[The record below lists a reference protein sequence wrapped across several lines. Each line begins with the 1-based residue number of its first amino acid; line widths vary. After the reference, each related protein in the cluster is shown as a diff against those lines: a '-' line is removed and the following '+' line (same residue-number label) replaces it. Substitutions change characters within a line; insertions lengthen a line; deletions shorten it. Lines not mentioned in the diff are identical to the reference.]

1 MSDGN
6 SFAISGDGVGGLI
19 GGPVS
24 FAWFVADA
32 VPDNVKVVSSVTP
45 ERLKYAGWVSFG
57 SLNGGDP
64 NTEVWT
70 PPWWLDFANC
80 FVSPVI
86 NSYFGHVRW
95 SLKPGFSGLLWV
107 WTN

>member
-6 SFAISGDGVGGLI
+6 SFSISGEGDGGLI
-19 GGPVS
+19 GGPIN
-24 FAWFVADA
+24 FAWFVADT
-32 VPDNVKVVSSVTP
+32 VPDYVKVLGTIAP
-45 ERLKYAGWVSFG
+45 ARLKYAGWVSFAT
-57 SLNGGDP
+57 LNGGSP
-64 NTEVWT
+64 NTEIWI
-70 PPWWLDFANC
+70 PPIFLEFENC
-80 FVSPVI
+80 FVMPSI